1 MHTAMKEATNRRPG
15 SAGRAAD
22 DVAEW
27 ARDLRLLFGSATP
40 QQKTALIRLLVKEL
54 RVMSREEIRPTYT
67 IPALVRTEQSSG
79 V

>member
-1 MHTAMKEATNRRPG
+1 VG
-15 SAGRAAD
+15 SGSP
-22 DVAEW
+22 VALW
-27 ARDLRLLFGSATP
+27 SATP

-79 V
+79 LEGSVREPADPGTYSFPLPGLTG